1 MCVALREE
9 GPSVEVSPSHTSSLG
24 CAHLIARILRAAHQ
38 SRGPASGST
47 QGVTSP
53 MGLDTARASS
63 TPPPVAPGVISPM
76 GLDMAFAPGAGG
88 HLICL
93 TCARPWSS
101 RTSSPPS

>member
-47 QGVTSP
+47 QGRHIPNGIRHGSR
-53 MGLDTARASS
+53 LQHAAARR
-63 TPPPVAPGVISPM
+63 
-76 GLDMAFAPGAGG
+76 AGSHIPDG
-88 HLICL
+88 
-93 TCARPWSS
+93 T
-101 RTSSPPS
+101 